1 MIKLG
6 VNIDHVATLRQARMG
21 IEPDVLEA
29 AQIVEKAGADGI
41 TVHLREDRR
50 HIQDNDVYNIKKHI
64 SLPLNLEM
72 ACSDDIVNIACD
84 VVPNTC
90 TIVPEKRME
99 ITTEGGLDALG
110 QYSTVAKVVERLN
123 ERTEFNDRVIGIKD
137 ADFDHILRKD
147 HRIPNLFVT
156 DSHDIEMTLISND
169 FENGIYAECGIHN
182 YSNILIKVAE
192 EIKTVSFI
200 RLYNQIK
207 VDEDEE
213 LDGINFDGLVMNSI
227 YDGINPVDLGLCL
240 NHIKA
245 KGNQDKSWFPEE
257 TDITNMI
264 RSCTGINLKQ
274 LTRGHD
280 LMYGLLVKIK
290 ALTGR
295 DKMGYK
301 DLCLAFRFHLRQ
313 DAFMK
318 TQLYTDINS
327 YISQKGIVLWK
338 DIN

>member
-1 MIKLG
+1 MRNT
-6 VNIDHVATLRQARMG
+6 VTERATLVTKIQEIKSMCRHEMYKNKV
-21 IEPDVLEA
+21 IV
-29 AQIVEKAGADGI
+29 IVEGDDDKKIFEKFIDTEKALLYAAKSCI
-41 TVHLREDRR
+41 W
-50 HIQDNDVYNIKKHI
+50 
-64 SLPLNLEM
+64 
-72 ACSDDIVNIACD
+72 
-84 VVPNTC
+84 
-90 TIVPEKRME
+90 
-99 ITTEGGLDALG
+99 
-110 QYSTVAKVVERLN
+110 VAKVVERLN

>member
-1 MIKLG
+1 MRNT
-6 VNIDHVATLRQARMG
+6 VTERATLVTKIQEIKSMCRHEMYKNKV
-21 IEPDVLEA
+21 IV
-29 AQIVEKAGADGI
+29 IVEGDDDKKIFEKFIDTEKAVLYAAKSCI
-41 TVHLREDRR
+41 L
-50 HIQDNDVYNIKKHI
+50 
-64 SLPLNLEM
+64 
-72 ACSDDIVNIACD
+72 
-84 VVPNTC
+84 
-90 TIVPEKRME
+90 
-99 ITTEGGLDALG
+99 
-110 QYSTVAKVVERLN
+110 VAKVVERLN

-227 YDGINPVDLGLCL
+227 YDGISPVDLGLCL

-290 ALTGR
+290 ALTGL

>member
-1 MIKLG
+1 M
-6 VNIDHVATLRQARMG
+6 DT
-21 IEPDVLEA
+21 
-29 AQIVEKAGADGI
+29 
-41 TVHLREDRR
+41 
-50 HIQDNDVYNIKKHI
+50 
-64 SLPLNLEM
+64 
-72 ACSDDIVNIACD
+72 SD
-84 VVPNTC
+84 
-90 TIVPEKRME
+90 
-99 ITTEGGLDALG
+99 
-110 QYSTVAKVVERLN
+110 
-123 ERTEFNDRVIGIKD
+123 
-137 ADFDHILRKD
+137 
-147 HRIPNLFVT
+147 
-156 DSHDIEMTLISND
+156 
-169 FENGIYAECGIHN
+169 
-182 YSNILIKVAE
+182 SNILIKVAE